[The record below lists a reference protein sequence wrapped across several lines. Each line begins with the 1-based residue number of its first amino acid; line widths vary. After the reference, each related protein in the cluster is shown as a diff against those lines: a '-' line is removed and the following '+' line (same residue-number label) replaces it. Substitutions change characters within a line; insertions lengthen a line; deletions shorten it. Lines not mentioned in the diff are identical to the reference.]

1 MSRAK
6 TQSGRGVVSG
16 LLLLSLGILLT
27 LHNFG
32 LLSLGGLRRFWPL
45 LLIGAGLVWVWNRR
59 TRVLGAIMIALGA
72 GLQLSYLGWLRL
84 TLGQVMRYW
93 PLILVAAGLNMLIGT
108 SRRRSW
114 LPGVI
119 VLCLGV
125 ALQLQN
131 LGWLWFEVWRLWP
144 VVLILAGVL
153 ILRRGWRGRRLG
165 F

>member
-1 MSRAK
+1 M
-6 TQSGRGVVSG
+6 QSGRGVVSG

-45 LLIGAGLVWVWNRR
+45 LLIGAGIVWVWNRR
-59 TRVLGAIMIALGA
+59 TRVLGAITIALQTG
-72 GLQLSYLGWLRL
+72 S
-84 TLGQVMRYW
+84 
-93 PLILVAAGLNMLIGT
+93 VALAVTPGLNMLIGT
-108 SRRRSW
+108 GRRRSW

-144 VVLILAGVL
+144 VVLILVGL
-153 ILRRGWRGRRLG
+153 SILRQGWRGRRLG